1 MKEYKLSNGIKIIY
15 KQNNS
20 ELSSICISIDAGA
33 VRDGE
38 ILGVAHAT
46 EHMVYKGTATR
57 SEKQINEELSRI
69 FGFQNA
75 MTNYPYVIYYGT
87 LLNEDLECGLELFSD
102 ILINPSFPTMGF
114 KEEIDVIKEELKEWD
129 EEIEQYCEDKLFFNS
144 MENRRIK
151 YPIIGTKQSLES
163 LSLKAIKEFYNK
175 YYCPSNCVVTVISS
189 LEFDRVKDMLEKQ
202 FGIWQKKVNLEEV
215 IKTKIEKQ
223 AEIETNVNP
232 KKGYFLNHKKGM
244 SSSKVQII
252 FPIHQFGH
260 LEIKALRIFNQ
271 YFGEGVNSVLF
282 DTLRTKYGL
291 VYDILTRVCHEEF
304 IKVYKITYSTSYDNV
319 QKSIDIIEEIIKGVK
334 NLKNTITD
342 EDIKLLAR
350 SFRLKR
356 LFAEE
361 QSVRLAKELA
371 TYDTMFG
378 DYNIYLDESKD
389 MENLS
394 VDFIIEVAVKVLENM
409 SIQIISE

>member
-20 ELSSICISIDAGA
+20 ELSSICISFDAGA
-33 VRDGE
+33 GRDGE

-46 EHMVYKGTATR
+46 EHMVYKGTTTR

-87 LLNEDLECGLELFSD
+87 LLNEDLEYGLELFSD
-102 ILINPSFPTMGF
+102 ILINPSFSTKGF

-151 YPIIGTKQSLES
+151 YPIIGTKESLES
-163 LSLKAIKEFYNK
+163 LSLKNIEEFYNK
-175 YYCPSNCVVTVISS
+175 YYCPSNCVITVISS
-189 LEFDRVKDMLEKQ
+189 LEFERVKDMVERQ
-202 FGIWQKKVNLEEV
+202 FGMWQGKVSLKEV
-215 IKTKIEKQ
+215 IK
-223 AEIETNVNP
+223 IETNINP
-232 KKGYFLNHKKGM
+232 KKGYFINHKEGIN
-244 SSSKVQII
+244 SSKVQII
-252 FPIHQFGH
+252 FPIHQLQH
-260 LEIKALRIFNQ
+260 LELKALRIFNQ

-282 DTLRTKYGL
+282 DTLRTKHGL

-304 IKVYKITYSTSYDNV
+304 INIYKITYSTSHDNV
-319 QKSIDIIEEIIKGVK
+319 QKSIDIIKEIIEDVK

-342 EDIKLLAR
+342 EDIRLLAK
-350 SFRLKR
+350 SFRLKK

-378 DYNIYLDESKD
+378 DYRLYLDESKD
-389 MENLS
+389 MEKLS
-394 VDFIIEVAVKVLENM
+394 VDFIIDTAVKVLENM
-409 SIQIISE
+409 SIQVISK

>member
-20 ELSSICISIDAGA
+20 ELSSICISFDAGA
-33 VRDGE
+33 GRDGE

-46 EHMVYKGTATR
+46 EHMVYKGTTTR

-87 LLNEDLECGLELFSD
+87 LLNEDLEYGLELFSD
-102 ILINPSFPTMGF
+102 ILINPSFPTKGF

-151 YPIIGTKQSLES
+151 YPIIGTKESLES
-163 LSLKAIKEFYNK
+163 LSLKNIEEFYNK

-189 LEFDRVKDMLEKQ
+189 LEFDLVKDMVERQ
-202 FGIWQKKVNLEEV
+202 FGMWQGKVSLKEV
-215 IKTKIEKQ
+215 IK
-223 AEIETNVNP
+223 IETNINP
-232 KKGYFLNHKKGM
+232 KKGYFINHKEGIN
-244 SSSKVQII
+244 SSKVQII
-252 FPIHQFGH
+252 FPIHQLQH
-260 LEIKALRIFNQ
+260 LELKALRIFNQ

-282 DTLRTKYGL
+282 DTLRTKHGL

-304 IKVYKITYSTSYDNV
+304 INIYKITYSTSHDNV
-319 QKSIDIIEEIIKGVK
+319 QKSIDIIKEIIEDVK

-342 EDIKLLAR
+342 EDIRLLSK
-350 SFRLKR
+350 SFRLKK

-378 DYNIYLDESKD
+378 DYRLYLDESKD
-389 MENLS
+389 MEKLS
-394 VDFIIEVAVKVLENM
+394 VDFIIDTAVKVLENM
-409 SIQIISE
+409 SIQVISK

>member
-1 MKEYKLSNGIKIIY
+1 MQEYKLSNGIKIIY

-20 ELSSICISIDAGA
+20 ELSSICISFDAGA
-33 VRDGE
+33 GRDGE
-38 ILGVAHAT
+38 VLGVAHAT
-46 EHMVYKGTATR
+46 EHMVYKGTTTR

-87 LLNEDLECGLELFSD
+87 LLNEDLEYGLELFSD
-102 ILINPSFPTMGF
+102 ILINPSFPTKGF

-151 YPIIGTKQSLES
+151 YPIIGTKESLES
-163 LSLKAIKEFYNK
+163 LSLENIKEFYNK
-175 YYCPSNCVVTVISS
+175 YYCPSNCIVTVISS
-189 LEFDRVKDMLEKQ
+189 LEFDLVKDIVERKFEVWQEKETK
-202 FGIWQKKVNLEEV
+202 G
-215 IKTKIEKQ
+215 KIEKQ
-223 AEIETNVNP
+223 ANINP
-232 KKGYFLNHKKGM
+232 KKGYFINHKEGIN
-244 SSSKVQII
+244 SSKVQII
-252 FPIHQFGH
+252 FPIHQLQH
-260 LEIKALRIFNQ
+260 LELKALRIFNQ

-282 DTLRTKYGL
+282 DTLRTKHGL

-304 IKVYKITYSTSYDNV
+304 INIYKITYSTSHDNV
-319 QKSIDIIEEIIKGVK
+319 QKSIDIIKEIIEDVK

-342 EDIKLLAR
+342 EDIRLLAK
-350 SFRLKR
+350 SFRLKK

-378 DYNIYLDESKD
+378 DYRIYLDESKD

-394 VDFIIEVAVKVLENM
+394 VDFIIDTAVKVLENM
-409 SIQIISE
+409 SIQVISK

>member
-20 ELSSICISIDAGA
+20 ELSSICISFDAGA
-33 VRDGE
+33 GRDGE

-46 EHMVYKGTATR
+46 EHMVYKGTTTR

-87 LLNEDLECGLELFSD
+87 LLNEDLEYGLELFSD
-102 ILINPSFPTMGF
+102 ILINPSFPTNGF

-129 EEIEQYCEDKLFFNS
+129 EEVEQYCEDKLFFNS

-151 YPIIGTKQSLES
+151 YPIIGTKESLES
-163 LSLKAIKEFYNK
+163 LSLKNIEEFYNK
-175 YYCPSNCVVTVISS
+175 YYCPSNCVITIISS
-189 LEFDRVKDMLEKQ
+189 LEFERVKDMVERQ
-202 FGIWQKKVNLEEV
+202 FGMWKGKVSLKEV
-215 IKTKIEKQ
+215 IK
-223 AEIETNVNP
+223 IETNINP
-232 KKGYFLNHKKGM
+232 KKGYFINHRKGIN
-244 SSSKVQII
+244 SSKVQII
-252 FPIHQFGH
+252 FPIHQLDN

-271 YFGEGVNSVLF
+271 YFGEGVNSILF
-282 DTLRTKYGL
+282 DTLRTKHGL

-304 IKVYKITYSTSYDNV
+304 IKIYKITYSISHDNV
-319 QKSIDIIEEIIKGVK
+319 QKSIDIIKEIIEDVK

-342 EDIKLLAR
+342 EDIKLLAK
-350 SFRLKR
+350 SFRLKK

-378 DYNIYLDESKD
+378 DYRLYLDESKD
-389 MENLS
+389 MEKLS
-394 VDFIIEVAVKVLENM
+394 VDFIIDTAVKVLENM
-409 SIQIISE
+409 SIQVISK

>member
-20 ELSSICISIDAGA
+20 ELSSICISFDAGA
-33 VRDGE
+33 GRDGE

-46 EHMVYKGTATR
+46 EHMVYKGTTTR

-87 LLNEDLECGLELFSD
+87 LLNEDLEYGLELFSD
-102 ILINPSFPTMGF
+102 ILINPSFSTKGF

-151 YPIIGTKQSLES
+151 YPIIGTKESLES
-163 LSLKAIKEFYNK
+163 LSLKNIEEFYNK

-189 LEFDRVKDMLEKQ
+189 LEFDLVKDMVERQ
-202 FGIWQKKVNLEEV
+202 FGMWQGKVSLKEV
-215 IKTKIEKQ
+215 IK
-223 AEIETNVNP
+223 IETNINP
-232 KKGYFLNHKKGM
+232 KKGYFINHKEGIN
-244 SSSKVQII
+244 SSKVQII
-252 FPIHQFGH
+252 FPIHQLQH
-260 LEIKALRIFNQ
+260 LELKALRIFNQ

-282 DTLRTKYGL
+282 DTLRTKHGL

-304 IKVYKITYSTSYDNV
+304 INIYKITYSTSHDNV
-319 QKSIDIIEEIIKGVK
+319 QKSIDIIKEIIEDVK

-342 EDIKLLAR
+342 EDIRLLAK
-350 SFRLKR
+350 SFRLKK

-378 DYNIYLDESKD
+378 DYRLYLDESKD
-389 MENLS
+389 MEKLS
-394 VDFIIEVAVKVLENM
+394 VDFIIDTAVKVLENM
-409 SIQIISE
+409 SIQVISK

>member
-1 MKEYKLSNGIKIIY
+1 MQEYKLSNGIKIIY

-20 ELSSICISIDAGA
+20 ELSSICISFDAGA
-33 VRDGE
+33 GRDGE

-46 EHMVYKGTATR
+46 EHMVYKGTTTR

-87 LLNEDLECGLELFSD
+87 LLNEDLEYGLELFSD
-102 ILINPSFPTMGF
+102 ILINPSFPTKGF

-151 YPIIGTKQSLES
+151 YPIIGTKESLES
-163 LSLKAIKEFYNK
+163 LSLKNIEEFYNK
-175 YYCPSNCVVTVISS
+175 YYCPSNCVITVISS
-189 LEFDRVKDMLEKQ
+189 LEFERVKDMVERQ
-202 FGIWQKKVNLEEV
+202 FGMWQGKVSLKEV
-215 IKTKIEKQ
+215 IK
-223 AEIETNVNP
+223 IETNINP
-232 KKGYFLNHKKGM
+232 KKGYFINHKEGIN
-244 SSSKVQII
+244 SSKVQII
-252 FPIHQFGH
+252 FPIHQLQH
-260 LEIKALRIFNQ
+260 LELKALRIFNQ

-282 DTLRTKYGL
+282 DTLRTKHGL

-304 IKVYKITYSTSYDNV
+304 INIYKITYSTSHDNV
-319 QKSIDIIEEIIKGVK
+319 QKSIDIIKEIIEDVK

-342 EDIKLLAR
+342 EDIRLLAK
-350 SFRLKR
+350 SFRLKK

-378 DYNIYLDESKD
+378 DYRLYLDESKD
-389 MENLS
+389 MEKLS
-394 VDFIIEVAVKVLENM
+394 VDFIIDTAVKVLENM
-409 SIQIISE
+409 SIQVISK

>member
-1 MKEYKLSNGIKIIY
+1 MQKYKLSNGIKIIY

-20 ELSSICISIDAGA
+20 ELSSICISFDAGA
-33 VRDGE
+33 GRDGE
-38 ILGVAHAT
+38 VLGVAHAT
-46 EHMVYKGTATR
+46 EHMVYKGTTTR

-87 LLNEDLECGLELFSD
+87 LLNEDLEYGLELFSD
-102 ILINPSFPTMGF
+102 ILINPSFPTKGF

-151 YPIIGTKQSLES
+151 YPIIGTKESLES
-163 LSLKAIKEFYNK
+163 LSLKNIEEFYNK
-175 YYCPSNCVVTVISS
+175 YYCPSNCTITVISS
-189 LEFDRVKDMLEKQ
+189 LEFERVKDMVETQ
-202 FGIWQKKVNLEEV
+202 FGMWQEKETKG
-215 IKTKIEKQ
+215 KIEKQ
-223 AEIETNVNP
+223 ANINP
-232 KKGYFLNHKKGM
+232 KKGYFINHKEGIN
-244 SSSKVQII
+244 SSKVQII
-252 FPIHQFGH
+252 FPIHQLDY
-260 LEIKALRIFNQ
+260 LEIKALRLFNQ
-271 YFGEGVNSVLF
+271 YFGEGVNSILF
-282 DTLRTKYGL
+282 DTLRTKHGL

-304 IKVYKITYSTSYDNV
+304 IKIYKITYSTSHDNV
-319 QKSIDIIEEIIKGVK
+319 QKSIDIIKKIIEDVK

-342 EDIKLLAR
+342 EDIKLLAK
-350 SFRLKR
+350 SFRLKK

-378 DYNIYLDESKD
+378 DYRIYLDESKD

-394 VDFIIEVAVKVLENM
+394 VDFIIDTAVKVLENM
-409 SIQIISE
+409 SIQVISK